1 MAPELRAVI
10 ADQFTA
16 NGTGTTFTL
25 SAPPINSN
33 SVVVTANGV
42 VQYDYSVSGSTL
54 ILNFTPVV
62 NTLIRAAGMGNILLT
77 GTITDDSVSSAK
89 LQANSVS
96 TRELTNGAV
105 QANNILDG
113 SVTGPKLGLTSI
125 NANNI
130 VDGSIT
136 NVKLGPDVDLGINAL
151 LFTGT

>member
-62 NTLIRAAGMGNILLT
+62 NTLIRAAGMGNILTT
-77 GTITDDSVSSAK
+77 GTITDDSVSTAK
-89 LQANSVS
+89 LQN
-96 TRELTNGAV
+96 
-105 QANNILDG
+105 G
-113 SVTGPKLGLTSI
+113 SVTAAKIT
-125 NANNI
+125 NN
-130 VDGSIT
+130 SIT
-136 NVKLGPDVDLGINAL
+136 ELKLADPVINPL
-151 LFTGT
+151 LFG